1 MRIVWF
7 LIEKEVRQLRRNR
20 TLLALL
26 LVAPLVQLVLLSFA
40 ANYEIQN
47 LTLTV
52 VDQDHSPAARRLINK
67 FQYTPYFQLAQV
79 RASGATAEQDLL
91 TDHAD
96 LVLVIPPRFERD
108 LVRGG
113 PARVQL
119 LVNGLDNVK
128 AGLASS
134 YAAGVV
140 QAYQDEVRPATAQ
153 AAVATRGGLEVVP
166 AYWYNPML
174 NYKTFM
180 VPGILVEI
188 ISLIVMMV
196 ATLNIVREKEI
207 GTIEQLNVTPIRKWQ
222 FILGKLLPF
231 WVAGLYQFTIGLLLA
246 RFLFHV
252 PMVGSIPL
260 LYGIMSVYLV
270 VPLGLGLLISSV
282 SATQQ
287 QALFV
292 AFFFLIIFIL
302 LCGLFTPTEYMPA
315 WAQAIDVINPL
326 LYIIDIVRRILLK
339 GSTLR
344 DVIRPVLIL
353 LGMALVVNML
363 AVWRYRK
370 TSGSLAY
377 TYFQRQFFIYPSQN
391 KGSLFCLANV
401 SSLTPHER
409 GA

>member
-20 TLLALL
+20 TLLTLL
-26 LVAPLVQLVLLSFA
+26 LVAPLIQLVLLSFA
-40 ANYEIQN
+40 ANYEIEN

-52 VDQDHSPAARRLINK
+52 VDEDHSPAARRLIDK
-67 FQYTPYFQLAQV
+67 FQYTPYFQLM
-79 RASGATAEQDLL
+79 RTRPSGAAAEQDLL
-91 TDHAD
+91 ADHAD

-113 PARVQL
+113 AARVQL
-119 LVNGLDNVK
+119 LVNGLDNAK

-140 QAYQDEVRPATAQ
+140 QAYQDELRPATVQ
-153 AAVATRGGLEVVP
+153 AAVAARGGLEVVP
-166 AYWYNPML
+166 AYWYNPLL

-231 WVAGLYQFTIGLLLA
+231 WVAGLYQFSIGLLLA

-252 PMVGSIPL
+252 PMVGSVPL

-292 AFFFLIIFIL
+292 AFFCLIIFVL

-315 WAQAIDVINPL
+315 WARALDVINPL

-344 DVIRPVLIL
+344 DVLRPVLVL
-353 LGMALVVNML
+353 LGMAVAVNTL

-370 TSGSLAY
+370 TSG
-377 TYFQRQFFIYPSQN
+377 
-391 KGSLFCLANV
+391 
-401 SSLTPHER
+401 
-409 GA
+409 

>member
-26 LVAPLVQLVLLSFA
+26 LVAPLIQLVLLSFA
-40 ANYEIQN
+40 ANYEIEN

-52 VDQDHSPAARRLINK
+52 VDQDHSPAARRLIDK
-67 FQYTPYFQLAQV
+67 FQYTPYFQLTRV
-79 RASGATAEQDLL
+79 RPSSAAAEQDLL
-91 TDHAD
+91 ADHAD

-108 LVRGG
+108 LVHGG
-113 PARVQL
+113 AARVQL

-140 QAYQDEVRPATAQ
+140 QAYQDELRPATVQ
-153 AAVATRGGLEVVP
+153 AAVAVRGGLEVVP
-166 AYWYNPML
+166 AYWYNPRL

-231 WVAGLYQFTIGLLLA
+231 WVAGLYQFSIGLLLA

-252 PMVGSIPL
+252 PMVGSVPL
-260 LYGIMSVYLV
+260 LYGIMSVYLL

-282 SATQQ
+282 SNTQQ

-292 AFFFLIIFIL
+292 AFFFLIIFVL

-315 WAQAIDVINPL
+315 WARALDAINPL
-326 LYIIDIVRRILLK
+326 LYIIDIGRRILLK

-344 DVIRPVLIL
+344 DVLRPVLIL
-353 LGMALVVNML
+353 LGMAGAVNTL

-370 TSGSLAY
+370 TSG
-377 TYFQRQFFIYPSQN
+377 
-391 KGSLFCLANV
+391 
-401 SSLTPHER
+401 
-409 GA
+409 

>member
-1 MRIVWF
+1 MRTVWF
-7 LIEKEVRQLRRNR
+7 LLEKEVRQLRRNC
-20 TLLALL
+20 TLLGLL
-26 LVAPLVQLVLLSFA
+26 FVAPIVQLVLLSFA
-40 ANYEIQN
+40 ANYEIKN

-67 FQYTPYFQLAQV
+67 FQYTPYFQLRQV
-79 RASGATAEQDLL
+79 RPTSEAAEQDLL
-91 TDHAD
+91 ENRAD
-96 LVLVIPPRFERD
+96 LVLVIPPRFERE

-113 PARVQL
+113 QAQVQL
-119 LVNGLDNVK
+119 LVNALDNVK
-128 AGLASS
+128 AGLANS
-134 YAAGVV
+134 YASGIV
-140 QAYQDEVRPATAQ
+140 QAYQDEVRPATV
-153 AAVATRGGLEVVP
+153 AAATQTISGLEVVP
-166 AYWYNPML
+166 AYWYNPLL

-188 ISLIVMMV
+188 ISLIVMLV

-231 WVAGLYQFTIGLLLA
+231 WVAGLYQFTVGLLLA

-252 PMVGSIPL
+252 PMVGSVAL
-260 LYGIMSVYLV
+260 LYGIMALFLV

-282 SATQQ
+282 SNTQQ

-315 WAQAIDVINPL
+315 WARTLDRINPL
-326 LYIIDIVRRILLK
+326 LYIIDIARRILLK

-344 DVIRPVLIL
+344 DVLQPVLVL
-353 LGMALVVNML
+353 LGMAVVVSML

-370 TSGSLAY
+370 TSG
-377 TYFQRQFFIYPSQN
+377 
-391 KGSLFCLANV
+391 
-401 SSLTPHER
+401 
-409 GA
+409 

>member
-1 MRIVWF
+1 MRTVWF
-7 LIEKEVRQLRRNR
+7 LLEKEVRQLRRNR
-20 TLLALL
+20 TLLGLL
-26 LVAPLVQLVLLSFA
+26 LVAPIMQLMLLSFA
-40 ANYEIQN
+40 ANYEIKN
-47 LTLTV
+47 LNLAV
-52 VDQDHSPAARRLINK
+52 VDQDHSPAARRLLDQ
-67 FQYTPYFQLAQV
+67 FQYTPYFRLVQTRPSS
-79 RASGATAEQDLL
+79 RAAEQDLL
-91 TDHAD
+91 DGRAD
-96 LVLVIPPRFERD
+96 LVLVIPPKFERD

-113 PARVQL
+113 RAQVQL
-119 LVNGLDNVK
+119 LVNALDNVK

-134 YAAGVV
+134 YASSIV
-140 QAYQDEVRPATAQ
+140 QAYEGEGRPATV
-153 AAVATRGGLEVVP
+153 AAALGEVRGLEVVP
-166 AYWYNPML
+166 AYWYNPLL

-252 PMVGSIPL
+252 PMVGSVPL
-260 LYGIMSVYLV
+260 LYGIMAVFLV

-282 SATQQ
+282 SQTQQ

-302 LCGLFTPTEYMPA
+302 LCGLFTPIEYMPA
-315 WAQAIDVINPL
+315 WARAFNRLNPL
-326 LYIIDIVRRILLK
+326 VYIIDIARRILLK

-344 DVIRPVLIL
+344 DVLTPVLTL
-353 LGMALVVNML
+353 LGMALAVNLL

-370 TSGSLAY
+370 TSG
-377 TYFQRQFFIYPSQN
+377 
-391 KGSLFCLANV
+391 
-401 SSLTPHER
+401 
-409 GA
+409 

>member
-7 LIEKEVRQLRRNR
+7 LLEKEFRQLRRNR
-20 TLLALL
+20 TLLGLL
-26 LVAPLVQLVLLSFA
+26 LVAPLIQLVLLSFA
-40 ANYEIQN
+40 ANYEINN
-47 LTLTV
+47 LALAV

-67 FQYTPYFQLAQV
+67 FQYTPYFRLVAV
-79 RASGATAEQDLL
+79 RPTAAAAEPDLL
-91 TDHAD
+91 ANRAD
-96 LVLVIPPRFERD
+96 LVLVIPPGFERD

-113 PARVQL
+113 AARVQL
-119 LVNGLDNVK
+119 LVNALDNVK

-134 YAAGVV
+134 YAAGIV
-140 QAYQDEVRPATAQ
+140 QAYQTEVRPATV
-153 AAVATRGGLEVVP
+153 AAAGPARAGLEVVP
-166 AYWYNPML
+166 AYWYNPLL

-231 WVAGLYQFTIGLLLA
+231 WLAGLYQFTLGLLLA

-252 PMVGSIPL
+252 PMVGSVGL
-260 LYGIMSVYLV
+260 LYGIMAVFLV

-282 SATQQ
+282 SDTQQ

-315 WAQAIDVINPL
+315 WARALDRLNPL
-326 LYIIDIVRRILLK
+326 LYIIDIARRILLK
-339 GSTLR
+339 GSTMR
-344 DVIRPVLIL
+344 DVLHPVLVL
-353 LGMALVVNML
+353 LGMAVAVNTL

-370 TSGSLAY
+370 TSG
-377 TYFQRQFFIYPSQN
+377 
-391 KGSLFCLANV
+391 
-401 SSLTPHER
+401 
-409 GA
+409 

>member
-1 MRIVWF
+1 MTFFLLTNNCSLKMRIVWF
-7 LIEKEVRQLRRNR
+7 LLEKEFRQLRRNR
-20 TLLALL
+20 TLLGLL
-26 LVAPLVQLVLLSFA
+26 LVAPLIQLVLLSYA
-40 ANYEIQN
+40 ANYEISH
-47 LTLTV
+47 LALAV
-52 VDQDHSPAARRLINK
+52 VDQDHSPAARRLIDK
-67 FQYTPYFQLAQV
+67 FQYTPYFRLVAV
-79 RASGATAEQDLL
+79 RPTAAAAGPDLL
-91 TDHAD
+91 ANRAD
-96 LVLVIPPRFERD
+96 LVLVIPHGFERD

-113 PARVQL
+113 AARVQL
-119 LVNGLDNVK
+119 LVNALDNVK

-134 YAAGVV
+134 YAAGIV
-140 QAYQDEVRPATAQ
+140 QTYQAEVRPATVQ
-153 AAVATRGGLEVVP
+153 AAVAARGGLEVVP
-166 AYWYNPML
+166 AYWYNPLL

-231 WVAGLYQFTIGLLLA
+231 WLAGLYQFTLGLLLA

-252 PMVGSIPL
+252 PMVGSVPL
-260 LYGIMSVYLV
+260 LYGIMAVFLV

-282 SATQQ
+282 SDTQQ

-315 WAQAIDVINPL
+315 WARTLNRLNPL
-326 LYIIDIVRRILLK
+326 LYIIDIARRILLK

-344 DVIRPVLIL
+344 DVLQPVLVL
-353 LGMALVVNML
+353 LGMAVAVNSL

-370 TSGSLAY
+370 TSG
-377 TYFQRQFFIYPSQN
+377 
-391 KGSLFCLANV
+391 
-401 SSLTPHER
+401 
-409 GA
+409 

>member
-7 LIEKEVRQLRRNR
+7 LLEKEVRQLLRNR

-26 LVAPLVQLVLLSFA
+26 LVAPIAELLLLSFA
-40 ANYEIQN
+40 ANYEIKN
-47 LTLTV
+47 LTLVV
-52 VDQDHSPAARRLINK
+52 VDQDHSPAARRLLNQ
-67 FQYTPYFQLAQV
+67 FQYTPYFRLVQLRPTSQA
-79 RASGATAEQDLL
+79 AEQDLL
-91 TDHAD
+91 SGRAD

-113 PARVQL
+113 HAQVQL
-119 LVNGLDNVK
+119 LVNALDNVK
-128 AGLASS
+128 AGLASA
-134 YAAGVV
+134 YATGIV
-140 QAYQDEVRPATAQ
+140 QGYQGEERPATVQ
-153 AAVATRGGLEVVP
+153 AALAAPSGLEVVP
-166 AYWYNPML
+166 AYWYNPLL

-188 ISLIVMMV
+188 ISLVVMLV

-231 WVAGLYQFTIGLLLA
+231 WAAGLYQFTIGLLLA

-252 PMVGSIPL
+252 PMVGSVLL
-260 LYGIMSVYLV
+260 LYGIMAVFLL

-282 SATQQ
+282 SRTQQ

-292 AFFFLIIFIL
+292 AFFFIFIFIL
-302 LCGLFTPTEYMPA
+302 LSGLFTPTEYMPA
-315 WAQAIDVINPL
+315 WARTLDWLNPL
-326 LYIIDIVRRILLK
+326 LYIIDIARRILLK

-344 DVIRPVLIL
+344 DVLRPVLVL
-353 LGMALVVNML
+353 LGMAVAVNAL

-370 TSGSLAY
+370 TSG
-377 TYFQRQFFIYPSQN
+377 
-391 KGSLFCLANV
+391 
-401 SSLTPHER
+401 
-409 GA
+409 

>member
-7 LIEKEVRQLRRNR
+7 LLEKEVRQLLRNR
-20 TLLALL
+20 TLLVLLL
-26 LVAPLVQLVLLSFA
+26 LVPLMQVMLLSFA
-40 ANYEIQN
+40 ANYEIKN

-67 FQYTPYFQLAQV
+67 FQYSPYFQLT
-79 RASGATAEQDLL
+79 RLRPSGAAAGQDLL
-91 TDHAD
+91 ANRAD
-96 LVLVIPPRFERD
+96 LVLVIPPRFERE
-108 LVRGG
+108 LVRTNR
-113 PARVQL
+113 AQVQL

-128 AGLASS
+128 ASLASA

-140 QAYQDEVRPATAQ
+140 QAYQYELRPATVQ
-153 AAVATRGGLEVVP
+153 AALTTRAGLEVVP
-166 AYWYNPML
+166 AYWYNPLL

-188 ISLIVMMV
+188 ISLIIMMV

-231 WVAGLYQFTIGLLLA
+231 WVAGLYQFTVGLLLA

-260 LYGIMSVYLV
+260 LYGIVSVYLV
-270 VPLGLGLLISSV
+270 VPLGLGLLISSI
-282 SATQQ
+282 SDTQQ

-292 AFFFLIIFIL
+292 SFFLLLIFIL
-302 LCGLFTPTEYMPA
+302 LSGLFTPTEYMPA
-315 WAQAIDVINPL
+315 WAQKLDVINPL

-339 GSTLR
+339 GSTLH
-344 DVIRPVLIL
+344 DVLRPVLIL
-353 LGMALVVNML
+353 LGMAVVVNTL

-370 TSGSLAY
+370 TSG
-377 TYFQRQFFIYPSQN
+377 
-391 KGSLFCLANV
+391 
-401 SSLTPHER
+401 
-409 GA
+409 

>member
-7 LIEKEVRQLRRNR
+7 LLEKEVRQLRRNR
-20 TLLALL
+20 SLLMLL
-26 LVAPLVQLVLLSFA
+26 LVAPIAQLVLLSFA
-40 ANYEIQN
+40 ANYEIKN
-47 LTLTV
+47 LNLAV
-52 VDQDHSPAARRLINK
+52 VDQDHSPAARRLLDQ
-67 FQYTPYFQLAQV
+67 FQYTSYFRLVQTRPSS
-79 RASGATAEQDLL
+79 RAAEQDLL
-91 TDHAD
+91 DGRAD
-96 LVLVIPPRFERD
+96 LVLVIPADFERD

-113 PARVQL
+113 QARVQL
-119 LVNGLDNVK
+119 LVNALDNVK

-134 YAAGVV
+134 YAAGIV
-140 QAYQDEVRPATAQ
+140 QAYGGEGRPATV
-153 AAVATRGGLEVVP
+153 AATVSEVRGLEVVP
-166 AYWYNPML
+166 AYWYNPLL

-252 PMVGSIPL
+252 PMVGSVGL
-260 LYGIMSVYLV
+260 LYGIMAVFLL

-282 SATQQ
+282 SDTQQ

-292 AFFFLIIFIL
+292 AFFFLIIFVL

-315 WAQAIDVINPL
+315 WARALNRLNPL
-326 LYIIDIVRRILLK
+326 LYIIDIARRILLK

-344 DVIRPVLIL
+344 DVLQPVLTL
-353 LGMALVVNML
+353 LGMAVAVNTL

-370 TSGSLAY
+370 TSS
-377 TYFQRQFFIYPSQN
+377 
-391 KGSLFCLANV
+391 
-401 SSLTPHER
+401 
-409 GA
+409 

>member
-1 MRIVWF
+1 MRNVWF
-7 LIEKEVRQLRRNR
+7 LLEKEVRQLLRNR
-20 TLLALL
+20 TLLGLL
-26 LVAPLVQLVLLSFA
+26 LVAPIVQLLLLSFA
-40 ANYEIQN
+40 ANYEIKN
-47 LTLTV
+47 LNLAV
-52 VDQDHSPAARRLINK
+52 VDQDHSPAARRLLDK
-67 FQYTPYFQLAQV
+67 FQYTPYFRLVQMRPTAQ
-79 RASGATAEQDLL
+79 AAGQDLL
-91 TDHAD
+91 AGRAD

-113 PARVQL
+113 HAQVQL

-134 YAAGVV
+134 YASSIV
-140 QAYQDEVRPATAQ
+140 QAYPGEGRPATVA
-153 AAVATRGGLEVVP
+153 AAVRETRGLEIVP
-166 AYWYNPML
+166 AYWYNPRL

-231 WVAGLYQFTIGLLLA
+231 WVAGLYQFTVGLLLA
-246 RFLFHV
+246 RFLFQV
-252 PMVGSIPL
+252 PMVGSVLL
-260 LYGIMSVYLV
+260 LYGIMAVFLA

-282 SATQQ
+282 SETQQ

-315 WAQAIDVINPL
+315 WARALDVVNPL
-326 LYIIDIVRRILLK
+326 LYIIDIARRILLK

-344 DVIRPVLIL
+344 DVLRPVLTL
-353 LGMALVVNML
+353 LGMAVAVNML

-370 TSGSLAY
+370 TSG
-377 TYFQRQFFIYPSQN
+377 
-391 KGSLFCLANV
+391 
-401 SSLTPHER
+401 
-409 GA
+409 